1 MSNLNSSVLE
11 GFVNTVLRKNFDKP
25 ASTPQFHREIWE
37 LVTSNNKQVAIA
49 APRHHAKSTAVTHSY
64 TLASVLFRESRYVLI
79 VSDTVTQAVQF
90 LGDIKKELLD
100 NDDLRALFSVSSFP
114 KDTEDD
120 LIVEMEDGYTFRIQ
134 AKGSEQKLRGLKW
147 ANLRPDLIIGDDM
160 ENDEIVMNKDRRVKF
175 KRWFYGAL
183 IPCISSSGKIRIV
196 GTILH
201 LDSLLE
207 NLMPRSQLGIIHRS
221 RRNAL
226 IQEDLKEWTTEK
238 LPWKSVKYRAHTDD
252 YSKLL
257 WPEMKTADEFRLMKA
272 DFVSQGLA
280 DVYSQEMLNIPLDVT
295 DTFFKKVD
303 FHAMKNEDHKRQFV
317 YYATCD
323 LAVSTAQ
330 RADFSAFVVGAMDE
344 DGRLY
349 CKHVI
354 KERMDAMEIVD
365 TILMIQKVYKPVLFG
380 LEQGTVQKAIG
391 PYLNEAMLKR
401 GEFVSTVLLKP
412 SGDKLTRARSI
423 QARMRSGACRFDK
436 EADWYQGFEDE
447 LLRFPRDK
455 HDDQVDAWA
464 YLGLMLDKMWEAPT
478 EKEVAEE
485 EYEAYIRDNQDSSA
499 SGRSEVCGY

>member
-1 MSNLNSSVLE
+1 MSKLNAAVMEGFINSVL
-11 GFVNTVLRKNFDKP
+11 RSSFDKP
-25 ASTPQFHREIWE
+25 APTPEFHREIWE
-37 LVTSNNKQVAIA
+37 LVTSNSKQVAIA
-49 APRHHAKSTAVTHSY
+49 APRYHAKSTAVTHAY

-100 NDDLRALFSVSSFP
+100 NEDLRSLFSVSSFP

-120 LIVEMEDGYTFRIQ
+120 LIVEMDDGHTFRIQ

-147 ANLRPDLIIGDDM
+147 ANLRPDLVIGDDM
-160 ENDEIVMNKDRRVKF
+160 ENDEIVMNKDRRLKF

-207 NLMPRSQLGIIHRS
+207 NLMPSSQLGTLRG
-221 RRNAL
+221 NGKKPL
-226 IQEDLKEWTTEK
+226 IQEDLKEYTEER
-238 LPWKSVKYRAHTDD
+238 LAWKSIKYRAHTDD
-252 YSKLL
+252 FKKLL
-257 WPEMKTADEFRLMKA
+257 WPEMKSAEDFRAMKD
-272 DFVSQGLA
+272 DFVGRGLA
-280 DVYSQEMLNIPLDVT
+280 DVYSQELLNIPLDVT
-295 DTFFKKVD
+295 DTFFKKTD
-303 FHAMKNEDHKRQFV
+303 FTVMKPEDHKKRLV

-323 LAVSTAQ
+323 LAVSQAQ
-330 RADFSAFVVGAMDE
+330 RADYSAFVVGGMDE
-344 DGRLY
+344 DGKLY

-354 KERMDAMEIVD
+354 KERMDALEIVD
-365 TILMIQKVYKPVLFG
+365 TILMIQKIYKPVLFG
-380 LEQGTVQKAIG
+380 LEQGTIQKAIG
-391 PYLNEAMLKR
+391 PYLNEEMLKR
-401 GEFVSTVLLKP
+401 GEFISTVLLKP

-436 EADWYQGFEDE
+436 DADWYQGFEDE

-464 YLGLMLDKMWEAPT
+464 YLGLMLDRMWEAPSD
-478 EKEVAEE
+478 KEVEAE
-485 EYEAYIRDNQDSSA
+485 EYEVYKQDNQGAD
-499 SGRSEVCGY
+499 SGRSATCGY